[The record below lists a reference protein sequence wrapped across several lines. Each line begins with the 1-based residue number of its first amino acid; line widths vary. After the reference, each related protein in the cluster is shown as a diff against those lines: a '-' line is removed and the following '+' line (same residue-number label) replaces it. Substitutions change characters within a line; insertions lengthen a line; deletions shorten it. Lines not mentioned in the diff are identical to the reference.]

1 MKKCKGKLKN
11 GKACSA
17 HAGSSGYC
25 WAHDPKL
32 ARKRAQAH
40 KRGGRN
46 SRHSA
51 PASDL
56 PEDADPTTAQGLQKA
71 IATVFLDT
79 WKLENSVARARALA
93 YLASVQKSI
102 IEVGELEGR
111 IEALEQAIAK
121 KPNPKLSIVK

>member
-11 GKACSA
+11 RKPCSA
-17 HAGSSGYC
+17 HAGTSGYC

-40 KRGGRN
+40 KRGSRN
-46 SRHSA
+46 SRHSV
-51 PASDL
+51 PASAF
-56 PEDADPTTAQGLQKA
+56 PEDADPTTALGLQKA

-79 WKLENSVARARALA
+79 WKLENSVARSRALA
-93 YLASVQKSI
+93 YLASAQKSI
-102 IEVGELEGR
+102 IEVGELEAR

>member
-11 GKACSA
+11 KKPCGAN
-17 HAGSSGYC
+17 AGPSGYC

-51 PASDL
+51 PASPFPDG
-56 PEDADPTTAQGLQKA
+56 ADPETAQGLQSA
-71 IATVFLDT
+71 IATVFKDT
-79 WKLENSVARARALA
+79 WKLENSVSRSRALA
-93 YLASVQKSI
+93 YLASVQKAV
-102 IEVGELEGR
+102 IEVGELEAR
-111 IEALEQAIAK
+111 IQVLEQAIAK
-121 KPNPKLSIVK
+121 RTNPKLSIVK